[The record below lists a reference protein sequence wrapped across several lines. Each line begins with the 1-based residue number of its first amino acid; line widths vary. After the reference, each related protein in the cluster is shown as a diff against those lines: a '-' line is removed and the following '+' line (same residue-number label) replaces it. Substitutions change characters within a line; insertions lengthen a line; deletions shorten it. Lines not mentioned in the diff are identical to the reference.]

1 MVHIMQAQL
10 IHLLTGW
17 DSPISVSINLFLSPL
32 DGSQKYRKKCKEEEK
47 EKGKR
52 KKDGKKKKD
61 TKIQQRLSCQ
71 ENNGEKL
78 LISQKNYCN
87 ENGKLVLNEFSS
99 QSSDLNHVI
108 LLGCQNLV
116 FLKACI
122 SMFSGKSI
130 YQQVSFN
137 FILSSTS
144 NKD

>member
-1 MVHIMQAQL
+1 M
-10 IHLLTGW
+10 GR
-17 DSPISVSINLFLSPL
+17 FR
-32 DGSQKYRKKCKEEEK
+32 RKKKRRRDKE
-47 EKGKR
+47 R
-52 KKDGKKKKD
+52 KMAKKKPH
-61 TKIQQRLSCQ
+61 TKIQQRLPCQ

-78 LISQKNYCN
+78 LISQENNCN
-87 ENGKLVLNEFSS
+87 ENGKLVLNQFSS

-116 FLKACI
+116 FLRAGI
-122 SMFSGKSI
+122 NMFSGKSV